1 MALFWAVL
9 FSIYKTEI
17 GQVRLL
23 DDGIAGGAAAAGRG
37 AGVAGGGGWGGGA
50 TRQSE
55 WRRKDEVR

>member
-1 MALFWAVL
+1 M

-17 GQVRLL
+17 EQVRLL
-23 DDGIAGGAAAAGRG
+23 DFGIAGGAAA
-37 AGVAGGGGWGGGA
+37 GGEGWGA